1 MYDNIPTLY
10 VGSNDDN
17 LSNYSSDDDNDI
29 SDDISSDNTSSD
41 NASNNFNTD
50 DNMSYYRS
58 LPNDNYLP
66 IPIILLLLM
75 PLIFFGFMPIMC

>member
-1 MYDNIPTLY
+1 MYDTIPPLY
-10 VGSNDDN
+10 VGLNDDN
-17 LSNYSSDDDNDI
+17 LSNYSSDDDNDE
-29 SDDISSDNTSSD
+29 SDDVLSDDT
-41 NASNNFNTD
+41 SNNFNTD

-75 PLIFFGFMPIMC
+75 PLLFFGFMPIMC

>member
-1 MYDNIPTLY
+1 MYDTIPPLY
-10 VGSNDDN
+10 VGLNDDN
-17 LSNYSSDDDNDI
+17 LSNYSSDDDNDKSI
-29 SDDISSDNTSSD
+29 NDESNDVSSDD
-41 NASNNFNTD
+41 ASNNFNTD

>member
-29 SDDISSDNTSSD
+29 SDDISSANT
-41 NASNNFNTD
+41 SNNFNTD

>member
-1 MYDNIPTLY
+1 MYDTIPPLY
-10 VGSNDDN
+10 VGLNDDN
-17 LSNYSSDDDNDI
+17 LSNYSSDNDNDE
-29 SDDISSDNTSSD
+29 SDDVLSDDT
-41 NASNNFNTD
+41 SNNFNTD

-75 PLIFFGFMPIMC
+75 PLLFFGFMPIMC